1 MGGLA
6 STAGLF
12 LADDADDDVED
23 MELSEHSVVVEL
35 ESSSISDDD
44 DGDEDALFRSL
55 ALLGLFE
62 TAVAATAGEVNAAEG
77 SSLGGVLD
85 RRFFWDRL
93 SDGGS
98 AALLDSGAGEVGLE
112 LLKPPLNLDVK
123 SFHVLLNA
131 PPFPFDILALDLPPD
146 FLLEPLPWLFLVLP
160 PGPVLGA
167 FSGVSSTVDTGL

>member
-6 STAGLF
+6 STAGLV

-35 ESSSISDDD
+35 ESSSINV
-44 DGDEDALFRSL
+44 DEDALFRSL
-55 ALLGLFE
+55 ALLWLFE

-98 AALLDSGAGEVGLE
+98 AALLDSGAGEVGLG

-131 PPFPFDILALDLPPD
+131 PAFPFDILALDLPPD
-146 FLLEPLPWLFLVLP
+146 FFLEPLPWLFLVLP